1 MPVNSEMSAAAASR
15 ADSVTV
21 TWVTGAA
28 AELNQI
34 SNRVLE
40 PDRKPIG
47 PLFQVLPAESVT
59 DFTELVA
66 PACTAIV
73 ATSVSPGGR
82 GERRIETRSAVDGA
96 GRVTNERCRD
106 RAVAGGGD
114 ARWQR
119 GWGPSAFPAAST
131 ARTVYW

>member
-34 SNRVLE
+34 STRVLE

-73 ATSVSPGGR
+73 ATSVSP
-82 GERRIETRSAVDGA
+82 AVEVSGA
-96 GRVTNERCRD
+96 SKLVPLSTAPVASRTNDAATEPSLGVVTE
-106 RAVAGGGD
+106 AAGLGSD
-114 ARWQR
+114 
-119 GWGPSAFPAAST
+119 AFPAAST